1 MHIPHFIFYF
11 INSFYSIHNLDF
23 LLLRSWRA
31 MAMQLRSGRRLDS
44 PAPKGDLRRV
54 RPRLGQDG
62 SDDDGKDRIS
72 SLPKDMRLK
81 ELAASNVRTKLCA
94 LASSPSHGAASGR
107 SFVS

>member
-1 MHIPHFIFYF
+1 
-11 INSFYSIHNLDF
+11 
-23 LLLRSWRA
+23 
-31 MAMQLRSGRRLDS
+31 MAMQLRSGRRLAS

-81 ELAASNVRTKLCA
+81 VLAASNVRAKLCA

>member
-1 MHIPHFIFYF
+1 
-11 INSFYSIHNLDF
+11 
-23 LLLRSWRA
+23 
-31 MAMQLRSGRRLDS
+31 MAMQLRSGRRLVS
-44 PAPKGDLRRV
+44 PAPVPAPKGDLRRV

-81 ELAASNVRTKLCA
+81 VLAASNVRAKLCA